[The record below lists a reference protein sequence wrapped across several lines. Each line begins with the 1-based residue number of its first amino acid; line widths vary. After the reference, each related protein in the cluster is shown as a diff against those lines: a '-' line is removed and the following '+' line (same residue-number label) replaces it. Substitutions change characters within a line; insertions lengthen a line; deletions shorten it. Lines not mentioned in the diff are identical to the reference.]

1 MNEVFILRGF
11 DSESIE
17 KVKNLLS
24 SLGSNLSEMVF
35 QRASTAMLD
44 ENVEALLTRLD
55 TSGSTSVEQKNEATG
70 SQTVIMGVGSKEQA
84 LKVMR
89 SFKSVVDK
97 PGSAAFAMV
106 TQTSMKWTL
115 GYYMNHVNEEHEYMK
130 THNPGDDPDMKKI
143 D

>member
-1 MNEVFILRGF
+1 MNEVFIYRGF
-11 DSESIE
+11 DNESVDRI
-17 KVKNLLS
+17 KGLLK
-24 SLGSNLSEMVF
+24 SLGSNVDEMVF

-44 ENVEALLTRLD
+44 ENVEDLLSRLD
-55 TSGSTSVEQKNEATG
+55 SKGSISVAEEDEAPG
-70 SQTVIMGVGSKEQA
+70 YPTVIMGVGSKEQA

-89 SFKSVVDK
+89 SFKSVLNV

-106 TQTSMKWTL
+106 TQTSLKWKV

-130 THNPGDDPDMKKI
+130 THNPGDDPDMKKV